1 MAHII
6 LLAIYKMVTE
16 RAIVNTKSHYVVFS
30 RLEEQFL
37 QEFRVKTY

>member
-16 RAIVNTKSHYVVFS
+16 RAIVNTKSHYVV
-30 RLEEQFL
+30 LNL
-37 QEFRVKTY
+37 